1 MPHGR
6 LWLHGGRGQGT
17 RQFFLSETH
26 ARARGHYTLDADQR
40 SDASLMLQSS
50 ATWATEQRSSCKSVV
65 VEEKEVLSV
74 GCSLASG
81 CIQHVVCWILLLAG
95 IFVWIQQERWIPS
108 DK

>member
-1 MPHGR
+1 MHAT
-6 LWLHGGRGQGT
+6 WKAVAVRGQGSGNTAVFSLGDT
-17 RQFFLSETH
+17 RT
-26 ARARGHYTLDADQR
+26 RGHYTLDADQR

-95 IFVWIQQERWIPS
+95 ILVWIQQERWIPS